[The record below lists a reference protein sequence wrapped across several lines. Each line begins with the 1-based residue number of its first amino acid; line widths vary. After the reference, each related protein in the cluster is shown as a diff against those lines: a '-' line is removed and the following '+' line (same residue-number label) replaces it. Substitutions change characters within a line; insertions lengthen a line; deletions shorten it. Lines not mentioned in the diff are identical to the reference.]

1 MSTSEDQTG
10 APPIAP
16 ETGRRRTIWPN
27 LVWGIPLAALVV
39 VGYLGVR
46 ALLNRGEVVT
56 VTFTRAAGAKPG
68 GTKVLYQG
76 VEAGQLTKIEPN
88 ADGRRLDF
96 HLRLVPAARSGL
108 NSNARFWLIGAN
120 PNFSDL
126 SSLKA
131 VVSGVAIGY
140 APGEGGEPA
149 DRFEGLDQAPLILP
163 GDKGTRYSLR
173 AHSLNSIHEGS
184 IVLFHGQAIGK
195 VIEIHFNG
203 DKGFRLQAFINQP
216 YDSLIRRG
224 ARFWKIAP
232 LRLSFAGGGITA
244 NLAPVSTILAGGI
257 DLEVDTTNADDPQS
271 PAGTEFSLY
280 ASHSA
285 ARQGLSGPTVRYE
298 FAFDGDA
305 GVLDE
310 TSAVTLLGYQIGEV
324 ESTRLA
330 YDERTGAPYGI
341 ATALLYPQQMHVNPV
356 TAVQSTAAQ
365 STAAQSTPN
374 WRVATD
380 AALTRLIHLGYRAR
394 LQQSPPVLGDQSIAL
409 MRTAGA
415 SPAQLLTEGD
425 IPRFPSAPGS
435 SNLDDIAAKA
445 DAFLNKL
452 DAVPLDSIGANLER
466 ITGNLDRLMSSP
478 ELKDSLTHLHSTLTS
493 IDKLLHDVQ
502 PQIGPLIGKLNDAAA
517 ELSGTA
523 TALHQIAESG
533 GPNED
538 ASLPEAIRQI
548 TEAAR
553 SIKTLTD
560 YLDRH
565 PEALIRGKRPEK

>member
-1 MSTSEDQTG
+1 VGRGGKKAMSSSEDQNNIPDDIPQT
-10 APPIAP
+10 
-16 ETGRRRTIWPN
+16 RSRRTIWPN
-27 LVWGIPLAALVV
+27 VIWGIPLIAVLI
-39 VGYLGVR
+39 VGFLGVR
-46 ALLNRGEVVT
+46 ALFNRGEVVT
-56 VTFTRAAGAKPG
+56 VTFSRAAGAKAG
-68 GTKVLYQG
+68 MTKVLYQG
-76 VEAGQLTKIEPN
+76 IEAGQLVKIEPN

-96 HLRLVPAARSGL
+96 VLRLVPAAKAGL
-108 NSNARFWLIGAN
+108 NTNARFWLIGAN
-120 PNFSDL
+120 PNLSDL

-131 VVSGVAIGY
+131 VVSGIAIGY
-140 APGEGGEPA
+140 APGEGGEPE

-163 GDKGTRYSLR
+163 GDKGTRYALR

-195 VIEIHFNG
+195 IVEIKFDGNHE
-203 DKGFRLQAFINQP
+203 FRLQAFINQP
-216 YDSLIRRG
+216 YDSLIRPG
-224 ARFWKIAP
+224 ARFWKVSP

-244 NLAPVSTILAGGI
+244 NLAPLSTLLAGGI
-257 DLEVDTTNADDPQS
+257 DLEVDTTNSNEPQS
-271 PAGTEFSLY
+271 PADTEFTLY
-280 ASHSA
+280 SSHNA
-285 ARQGLSGPTVRYE
+285 ARQGLAGPTVRYE

-310 TSAVTLLGYQIGEV
+310 TSAVTLQGFQIGEV
-324 ESTRLA
+324 ESTELT
-330 YDERTGAPYGI
+330 YNERTGAPYAI
-341 ATALLYPQQMHVNPV
+341 ATAVLYPQQMHLKID
-356 TAVQSTAAQ
+356 SSAQ
-365 STAAQSTPN
+365 GKSED
-374 WRVATD
+374 WRATTD

-394 LQQSPPVLGDQSIAL
+394 LQQSPPVLGDQSIQL
-409 MRTAGA
+409 VRTTGG
-415 SPAQLLTEGD
+415 PVAQLVAGRGN
-425 IPRFPSAPGS
+425 PRFPSAPGS
-435 SNLDDIAAKA
+435 SSLDDIAAKA
-445 DAFLNKL
+445 DVFLNKL
-452 DAVPLDSIGANLER
+452 DAVPLEDIGVNLR
-466 ITGNLDRLMSSP
+466 KITGNLDNLLSSP

-493 IDKLLHDVQ
+493 IDKLLSDVQ

-523 TALHQIAESG
+523 TALRGVVESG

>member
-1 MSTSEDQTG
+1 LNTPENQSNPPGDTPRTG
-10 APPIAP
+10 
-16 ETGRRRTIWPN
+16 TRRTIWPN
-27 LVWGIPLAALVV
+27 LVWGIPLVALLI

-46 ALLNRGEVVT
+46 ALFNRGETVT
-56 VTFTRAAGAKPG
+56 VTFSKAAGAKAG
-68 GTKVLYQG
+68 MTKVLYQG
-76 VEAGQLTKIEPN
+76 IEAGQLMKIEPN

-96 HLRLVPAARSGL
+96 LLRLVPAAKSGL
-108 NSNARFWLIGAN
+108 NTNARFWLIGAN

-131 VVSGVAIGY
+131 VVSGIAIGY

-149 DRFEGLDQAPLILP
+149 DRFAGLDEAPLILP
-163 GDKGTRYSLR
+163 GDKGTRYALR

-195 VIEIHFNG
+195 VIEIQFDG
-203 DKGFRLQAFINQP
+203 DHGFRLQAFINQP
-216 YDSLIRRG
+216 YDSLIRPG
-224 ARFWKIAP
+224 ARFWKISP

-244 NLAPVSTILAGGI
+244 NLAPLSTLLAGGI
-257 DLEVDTTNADDPQS
+257 DIEVDTTNHNDKQS
-271 PAGTEFSLY
+271 PAQTEFTLY
-280 ASHSA
+280 SSHNA
-285 ARQGLSGPTVRYE
+285 ARQGLSGPTVSYE
-298 FAFDGDA
+298 FAFDGDG

-310 TSAVTLLGYQIGEV
+310 TSAVTLLGFQIGEV

-330 YDERTGAPYGI
+330 YSERTGAPYSI
-341 ATALLYPQQMHVNPV
+341 ATAVIYPEQMHLATDANAQR
-356 TAVQSTAAQ
+356 TADD
-365 STAAQSTPN
+365 
-374 WRVATD
+374 WRAVTD

-394 LQQSPPVLGDQSIAL
+394 LQQSPPVLGDQSIQL
-409 MRTAGA
+409 VRTAGA
-415 SPAQLLTEGD
+415 PAAQLASDGGV
-425 IPRFPSAPGS
+425 PRFPSAPGS

-445 DAFLNKL
+445 DVFLNKL
-452 DAVPLDSIGANLER
+452 DAIPLEEIGANLR
-466 ITGNLDRLMSSP
+466 KITGNLDQLMSSP
-478 ELKDSLTHLHSTLTS
+478 ELKDSLTHLHSTLSS
-493 IDKLLHDVQ
+493 IDKLLGDVQ

-523 TALHQIAESG
+523 TALRQVIESG

-548 TEAAR
+548 TDAAR

>member
-1 MSTSEDQTG
+1 MSTPEDKTS
-10 APPIAP
+10 APGNTL

-27 LVWGIPLAALVV
+27 LVWGIPLAALAI

-46 ALLNRGEVVT
+46 ALFNRGEVVT

-68 GTKVLYQG
+68 VTKVLYQG

-96 HLRLVPAARSGL
+96 HLRLVPAAKSGL
-108 NSNARFWLIGAN
+108 NANARFWLIGAN

-140 APGEGGEPA
+140 APGEGGEPE
-149 DRFEGLDQAPLILP
+149 DRFEGLDQVPLILP
-163 GDKGTRYSLR
+163 GDKGTRYLLG
-173 AHSLNSIHEGS
+173 AHALNSIHEGS

-195 VIEIHFNG
+195 VIAIQFND

-224 ARFWKIAP
+224 ARFWKISP
-232 LRLSFAGGGITA
+232 LRLTFAGGGITA
-244 NLAPVSTILAGGI
+244 NLAPLSTLLAGGI
-257 DLEVDTTNADDPQS
+257 DLEVDTTNANDRQS
-271 PAGTEFSLY
+271 PADTEFPLY
-280 ASHSA
+280 SSHNA

-324 ESTRLA
+324 ESTRLV
-330 YDERTGAPYGI
+330 YNERTGAPYGI
-341 ATALLYPQQMHVNPV
+341 ATAVLYPQQMHVNPG
-356 TAVQSTAAQ
+356 AGAP
-365 STAAQSTPN
+365 STPDN
-374 WRVATD
+374 WRASTD
-380 AALTRLIHLGYRAR
+380 AALTRLIHLGFRAR

-409 MRTAGA
+409 VHTAGA
-415 SPAQLLTEGD
+415 SPAQLLTDGG

-435 SNLDDIAAKA
+435 SNLDDITAKA
-445 DAFLNKL
+445 DIFLNKL
-452 DAVPLDSIGANLER
+452 DAVPLEDIGANLRR

-493 IDKLLHDVQ
+493 IDRLLHDVQ

-523 TALHQIAESG
+523 TALRQIAESG
-533 GPNED
+533 GPSED

-553 SIKTLTD
+553 SIKALTD

>member
-1 MSTSEDQTG
+1 MSTPEDQTS
-10 APPIAP
+10 AP

-27 LVWGIPLAALVV
+27 LVWGIPLAALVI

-56 VTFTRAAGAKPG
+56 VTFTRAAGAKAG
-68 GTKVLYQG
+68 VTKVLYQG

-96 HLRLVPAARSGL
+96 HLRLVPAAKSGL
-108 NSNARFWLIGAN
+108 NTNARFWLIGAN

-126 SSLKA
+126 SSLEA
-131 VVSGVAIGY
+131 VVSGIAIGY
-140 APGEGGEPA
+140 APGEGGEPE
-149 DRFEGLDQAPLILP
+149 DQFEGLDQAPLILP
-163 GDKGTRYSLR
+163 GDKGTRYLLG
-173 AHSLNSIHEGS
+173 AHALNSIHEGS
-184 IVLFHGQAIGK
+184 ILLFHGQAIGK
-195 VIEIHFNG
+195 VVAIRFNP

-224 ARFWKIAP
+224 ARFWKISP

-244 NLAPVSTILAGGI
+244 NLAPLSTLLAGGI
-257 DLEVDTTNADDPQS
+257 DLEVDTTKANDPRS
-271 PAGTEFSLY
+271 PADTEFPLY
-280 ASHSA
+280 SSHNA

-324 ESTRLA
+324 ESTLLA
-330 YDERTGAPYGI
+330 YNERTGAPYGI
-341 ATALLYPQQMHVNPV
+341 ATAVLYPQQMHVNPG
-356 TAVQSTAAQ
+356 AG
-365 STAAQSTPN
+365 AQSTPDD
-374 WRVATD
+374 WRAPTD

-394 LQQSPPVLGDQSIAL
+394 LQRSPPVLGDQSIAL
-409 MRTAGA
+409 VRTAGA
-415 SPAQLLTEGD
+415 SPAQLLTDGD

-435 SNLDDIAAKA
+435 SNLDDITAKA
-445 DAFLNKL
+445 AVFLNKL
-452 DAVPLDSIGANLER
+452 DAVPLEDIGANLNR
-466 ITGNLDRLMSSP
+466 IIGNLDRLTSSS

-493 IDKLLHDVQ
+493 IDKLLQDVQ
-502 PQIGPLIGKLNDAAA
+502 PQIGPLIGKLNDAVA

-523 TALHQIAESG
+523 TALRQIAESG

>member
-1 MSTSEDQTG
+1 MSTPAGGTEASG
-10 APPIAP
+10 NVP

-27 LVWGIPLAALVV
+27 LVWGILLVALII

-56 VTFTRAAGAKPG
+56 VTFTRAAGAKAG
-68 GTKVLYQG
+68 VTKVLYQG

-96 HLRLVPAARSGL
+96 HLRLVPAAKSGL
-108 NSNARFWLIGAN
+108 NTNARFWLIGAN
-120 PNFSDL
+120 PNFTDL

-140 APGEGGEPA
+140 APGDGGEPA

-163 GDKGTRYSLR
+163 GDKGTRYELR
-173 AHSLNSIHEGS
+173 AHALNSIHEGS

-195 VIEIHFNG
+195 VIAIHFNG

-224 ARFWKIAP
+224 ARFWKISP
-232 LRLSFAGGGITA
+232 LRLSFAGDGITA
-244 NLAPVSTILAGGI
+244 NLAPISALLAGGI
-257 DLEVDTTNADDPQS
+257 DLEVDATNDNDPQS
-271 PAGTEFSLY
+271 PTDTEFLLY
-280 ASHSA
+280 SSHNA

-298 FAFDGDA
+298 FVFDGDA

-330 YDERTGAPYGI
+330 YNERTGAPYGI
-341 ATALLYPQQMHVNPV
+341 ATAVLYPQQMHVNPG
-356 TAVQSTAAQ
+356 TGARSA
-365 STAAQSTPN
+365 PDD
-374 WRVATD
+374 WRAATD

-394 LQQSPPVLGDQSIAL
+394 LQQTPPILGDQSIAL
-409 MRTAGA
+409 TRTAGA
-415 SPAQLLTEGD
+415 ASAQLLSDGD
-425 IPRFPSAPGS
+425 IARFPSAPGS
-435 SNLDDIAAKA
+435 GDLGDVAAKA
-445 DAFLNKL
+445 DVFLTKL
-452 DAVPLDSIGANLER
+452 NAIPLEDIGANLKR
-466 ITGNLDRLMSSP
+466 ITDNLDRVISSP

-502 PQIGPLIGKLNDAAA
+502 PQIGPLIGKLNDAVA

-523 TALHQIAESG
+523 AALRRIAESG

-565 PEALIRGKRPEK
+565 HEALIRGKRPEK

>member
-1 MSTSEDQTG
+1 MSTPEDQTS
-10 APPIAP
+10 AP

-27 LVWGIPLAALVV
+27 LVWGIPLAALVI

-56 VTFTRAAGAKPG
+56 VTFTRAAGAKAG
-68 GTKVLYQG
+68 VTKVLYQG

-96 HLRLVPAARSGL
+96 HLRLVPAAKSGL
-108 NSNARFWLIGAN
+108 NTNARFWLIGAN

-126 SSLKA
+126 SSLEA
-131 VVSGVAIGY
+131 VVSGIAIGY
-140 APGEGGEPA
+140 APGEGGEPE
-149 DRFEGLDQAPLILP
+149 DQFEGLDQAPLILP
-163 GDKGTRYSLR
+163 GDKGTRYLLG
-173 AHSLNSIHEGS
+173 AHALNSIHEGS
-184 IVLFHGQAIGK
+184 ILLFHGQAIGK
-195 VIEIHFNG
+195 VVAIRFNP

-224 ARFWKIAP
+224 ARFWKISP

-244 NLAPVSTILAGGI
+244 NLAPLSTLLAGGI
-257 DLEVDTTNADDPQS
+257 DLEVDTTKANDPRS
-271 PAGTEFSLY
+271 PADTEFPLY
-280 ASHSA
+280 SSHNA

-298 FAFDGDA
+298 FAFDGAA

-330 YDERTGAPYGI
+330 YNERTGAPYGI
-341 ATALLYPQQMHVNPV
+341 ATAVLYPQQMHVNPG
-356 TAVQSTAAQ
+356 AGAR
-365 STAAQSTPN
+365 STPDD
-374 WRVATD
+374 WRAPTD

-409 MRTAGA
+409 VRTAGA
-415 SPAQLLTEGD
+415 SPAQLLTDGD

-435 SNLDDIAAKA
+435 SNLDDITAKA
-445 DAFLNKL
+445 AVFLNKL
-452 DAVPLDSIGANLER
+452 DAVPLEDIGANLNR
-466 ITGNLDRLMSSP
+466 IIGNLDRLTSSS

-493 IDKLLHDVQ
+493 IDKLLQDVQ
-502 PQIGPLIGKLNDAAA
+502 PQIGPLIGKLNDAVA

-523 TALHQIAESG
+523 SALRQIAESG

-538 ASLPEAIRQI
+538 ASLPEAIRQF

>member
-1 MSTSEDQTG
+1 MSTPEDQTN
-10 APPIAP
+10 APGNAP

-68 GTKVLYQG
+68 VTKVLYQG

-96 HLRLVPAARSGL
+96 HLRLVPAAKSGL
-108 NSNARFWLIGAN
+108 NTNARFWLIGAN
-120 PNFSDL
+120 PNFTDL

-173 AHSLNSIHEGS
+173 AHALNSIHEGS

-195 VIEIHFNG
+195 VIAIHFNA

-224 ARFWKIAP
+224 ARFWKISP
-232 LRLSFAGGGITA
+232 LRLSFAGDGITA
-244 NLAPVSTILAGGI
+244 NLAPISALLAGGI
-257 DLEVDTTNADDPQS
+257 DLEVDATNDKDPQS
-271 PAGTEFSLY
+271 PMDTEFPLY
-280 ASHSA
+280 SSHSA
-285 ARQGLSGPTVRYE
+285 ARQGLSGPTVRCE
-298 FAFDGDA
+298 FVFDGDA

-330 YDERTGAPYGI
+330 YNERTGAPYGI
-341 ATALLYPQQMHVNPV
+341 ATAVLYPQQMQVNPG
-356 TAVQSTAAQ
+356 TG
-365 STAAQSTPN
+365 AQSTPDD
-374 WRVATD
+374 WRAATD
-380 AALTRLIHLGYRAR
+380 AALRRLIRLGYRAR

-409 MRTAGA
+409 MRTAGT
-415 SPAQLLTEGD
+415 SSAQLLTDGD
-425 IPRFPSAPGS
+425 IPRFPSAAGS
-435 SNLDDIAAKA
+435 SSLGDVAAKA
-445 DAFLNKL
+445 DVLLTKL
-452 DAVPLDSIGANLER
+452 DAIPLEDIGANLKR
-466 ITGNLDRLMSSP
+466 ITGNLDRLTSSP
-478 ELKDSLTHLHSTLTS
+478 ELKDSLTHLHSTLAS
-493 IDKLLHDVQ
+493 IDKLLQDVQ
-502 PQIGPLIGKLNDAAA
+502 PQIGPLIGKLNDAVA

-523 TALHQIAESG
+523 TALRQIAERG

-565 PEALIRGKRPEK
+565 PEALIRGKRPE

>member
-1 MSTSEDQTG
+1 MSTPEDQTN
-10 APPIAP
+10 AP

-27 LVWGIPLAALVV
+27 LVWGIPLAALVI

-56 VTFTRAAGAKPG
+56 VTFTRAAGAKAG
-68 GTKVLYQG
+68 VTKVLYQG

-96 HLRLVPAARSGL
+96 HLRLVPAAKSGL
-108 NSNARFWLIGAN
+108 NTNARFWLIGAN

-126 SSLKA
+126 SSLEA
-131 VVSGVAIGY
+131 VVSGIAIGY
-140 APGEGGEPA
+140 APGEGGEPE
-149 DRFEGLDQAPLILP
+149 DQFEGLDQAPLILP
-163 GDKGTRYSLR
+163 GDKGTRYLLG
-173 AHSLNSIHEGS
+173 AHALNSIHEGS
-184 IVLFHGQAIGK
+184 ILLFHGQAIGK
-195 VIEIHFNG
+195 VVAIRFNP

-224 ARFWKIAP
+224 ARFWKISP

-244 NLAPVSTILAGGI
+244 NLAPLSTLLAGGI
-257 DLEVDTTNADDPQS
+257 DLEVDTTKANDPRS
-271 PAGTEFSLY
+271 PADTEFPLY
-280 ASHSA
+280 SSHNA

-330 YDERTGAPYGI
+330 YNERTGAPYGI
-341 ATALLYPQQMHVNPV
+341 ATAVLYPQQMHINPG
-356 TAVQSTAAQ
+356 AG
-365 STAAQSTPN
+365 AQSTPDD
-374 WRVATD
+374 WRAPTD

-409 MRTAGA
+409 VRTAGA
-415 SPAQLLTEGD
+415 SPAQLLTDGD

-435 SNLDDIAAKA
+435 SNLGDITAKA
-445 DAFLNKL
+445 AVFLNKL
-452 DAVPLDSIGANLER
+452 DAVPLEDIGANLNR
-466 ITGNLDRLMSSP
+466 IIGNLDRLTSSP

-493 IDKLLHDVQ
+493 IDKLLQDVQ
-502 PQIGPLIGKLNDAAA
+502 PQIGPLIGKLNDAVA

-523 TALHQIAESG
+523 SALRQIAESG

-548 TEAAR
+548 SEAAR

>member
-1 MSTSEDQTG
+1 MSTPEDQTS
-10 APPIAP
+10 AP

-27 LVWGIPLAALVV
+27 LVWGIPLAALVI

-56 VTFTRAAGAKPG
+56 VTFTRAAGAKAG
-68 GTKVLYQG
+68 VTKVLYQG

-96 HLRLVPAARSGL
+96 HLRLVPAAKSGL
-108 NSNARFWLIGAN
+108 NTNARFWLIGAN

-126 SSLKA
+126 SSLEA
-131 VVSGVAIGY
+131 VVSGIAIGY
-140 APGEGGEPA
+140 APGEGGEPE
-149 DRFEGLDQAPLILP
+149 DQFEGLDQAPLILP
-163 GDKGTRYSLR
+163 GDKGTRYLLG
-173 AHSLNSIHEGS
+173 AHALNSIHEGS
-184 IVLFHGQAIGK
+184 ILLFHGQAIGK
-195 VIEIHFNG
+195 VVAIRFNP

-224 ARFWKIAP
+224 ARFWKISP

-244 NLAPVSTILAGGI
+244 NLAPLSTLLAGGI
-257 DLEVDTTNADDPQS
+257 DLEVDTTKANDPRS
-271 PAGTEFSLY
+271 PADTEFPLY
-280 ASHSA
+280 SSHNA

-330 YDERTGAPYGI
+330 YNERTGAPYGI
-341 ATALLYPQQMHVNPV
+341 ATAVLYPQQMHVNPG
-356 TAVQSTAAQ
+356 AG
-365 STAAQSTPN
+365 AQSTPDD
-374 WRVATD
+374 WRAPTD

-409 MRTAGA
+409 VRTAGA
-415 SPAQLLTEGD
+415 SPAQLLTDGD

-435 SNLDDIAAKA
+435 SNLGDITAKA
-445 DAFLNKL
+445 AVFLNKL
-452 DAVPLDSIGANLER
+452 DAVPLEDIGANLNR
-466 ITGNLDRLMSSP
+466 IIGNLDRLTSSP

-493 IDKLLHDVQ
+493 IDKLLQDVQ
-502 PQIGPLIGKLNDAAA
+502 PQIGPLIGKLNDAVA

-523 TALHQIAESG
+523 SALRQITESG

-538 ASLPEAIRQI
+538 ASLPEAIRQF

-553 SIKTLTD
+553 SIKTLTE

-565 PEALIRGKRPEK
+565 PEALIRGKGPEK

>member
-1 MSTSEDQTG
+1 MSAPENQTVV
-10 APPIAP
+10 PESLP

-27 LVWGIPLAALVV
+27 LVWVIPLAALII

-46 ALLNRGEVVT
+46 ALINRGEIVT
-56 VTFTRAAGAKPG
+56 VTFLRAAGAKPG
-68 GTKVLYQG
+68 VTKVLYQG
-76 VEAGQLTKIEPN
+76 IEAGQLTKIEPN

-96 HLRLVPAARSGL
+96 HLRLVPAAKSGL
-108 NSNARFWLIGAN
+108 NTNARFWLIGAN
-120 PNFSDL
+120 PNLTDL

-149 DRFEGLDQAPLILP
+149 DQFEGLDQAPLILP
-163 GDKGTRYSLR
+163 GDKGTRYSLG

-195 VIEIHFNG
+195 IVEVQFNG
-203 DKGFRLQAFINQP
+203 GKGFRLKAFINQP
-216 YDSLIRRG
+216 YDSLIRPG
-224 ARFWKIAP
+224 ARFWKISP

-244 NLAPVSTILAGGI
+244 NLAPLSTLLAGGI
-257 DLEVDTTNADDPQS
+257 DLEVDATKVDDPPS
-271 PAGTEFSLY
+271 PPDAEFQLY
-280 ASHSA
+280 SSHNA

-298 FAFDGDA
+298 FEFDGDA

-330 YDERTGAPYGI
+330 YNERTGAPYGI
-341 ATALLYPQQMHVNPV
+341 ATAVLYPQQMHVNPGRGASGG
-356 TAVQSTAAQ
+356 TED
-365 STAAQSTPN
+365 
-374 WRVATD
+374 WRASTD
-380 AALTRLIHLGYRAR
+380 ASLTRLIHLGYRAR

-409 MRTAGA
+409 VRTGGTSRAG
-415 SPAQLLTEGD
+415 LLTDGD
-425 IPRFPSAPGS
+425 IPRFPSESGS
-435 SNLDDIAAKA
+435 SNLEDIAVKA

-452 DAVPLDSIGANLER
+452 DAIPLDDIGANLKR
-466 ITGNLDRLMSSP
+466 ITANIDNLLSSP
-478 ELKDSLTHLHSTLTS
+478 DLKDSLVHLHSTLTS
-493 IDKLLHDVQ
+493 IDTLLHDVQ

-523 TALHQIAESG
+523 TALRQVAESG

-553 SIKTLTD
+553 SIKALTD

-565 PEALIRGKRPEK
+565 PEALIRGKRSEK

>member
-1 MSTSEDQTG
+1 MSTPEDQTS
-10 APPIAP
+10 AP

-27 LVWGIPLAALVV
+27 LVWGIPLAALVI

-56 VTFTRAAGAKPG
+56 VTFTRAAGAKAG
-68 GTKVLYQG
+68 VTKVLYQG

-96 HLRLVPAARSGL
+96 HLRLVPAAKSGL
-108 NSNARFWLIGAN
+108 NTNARFWLIGAN

-126 SSLKA
+126 SSLEA
-131 VVSGVAIGY
+131 VVSGIAIGY
-140 APGEGGEPA
+140 APGEGGEPE
-149 DRFEGLDQAPLILP
+149 DQFEGLDQAPLILP
-163 GDKGTRYSLR
+163 GDKGTRYLLG
-173 AHSLNSIHEGS
+173 AHALNSIHEGS
-184 IVLFHGQAIGK
+184 ILLFHGQAIGK
-195 VIEIHFNG
+195 VVAIRFNP

-224 ARFWKIAP
+224 ARFWKISP

-244 NLAPVSTILAGGI
+244 NLAPLSTLLAGGI
-257 DLEVDTTNADDPQS
+257 DLEVDTTKANDPRS
-271 PAGTEFSLY
+271 PADTEFPLY
-280 ASHSA
+280 SSHNA

-330 YDERTGAPYGI
+330 YNERTGAPYGI
-341 ATALLYPQQMHVNPV
+341 ATAVLYPQQMHVNPG
-356 TAVQSTAAQ
+356 AG
-365 STAAQSTPN
+365 AQSTPDD
-374 WRVATD
+374 WRAPTD

-409 MRTAGA
+409 VRTAGA
-415 SPAQLLTEGD
+415 SPAQLLTDGD

-435 SNLDDIAAKA
+435 SNLDDITAKA
-445 DAFLNKL
+445 AVFLNKL
-452 DAVPLDSIGANLER
+452 DAVPLEDIGANLNR
-466 ITGNLDRLMSSP
+466 IIGNLDRLTSSP

-493 IDKLLHDVQ
+493 IDKLLQDVQ
-502 PQIGPLIGKLNDAAA
+502 PQIGPLIGKLNDAVA

-523 TALHQIAESG
+523 TALRQIAESG

-538 ASLPEAIRQI
+538 ASLPEAIRQF

>member
-1 MSTSEDQTG
+1 MSTPAGGTD
-10 APPIAP
+10 APGNVP

-27 LVWGIPLAALVV
+27 LVWGVPLIALLI

-56 VTFTRAAGAKPG
+56 VTFTRAAGAKAG
-68 GTKVLYQG
+68 VTKVLYQG

-96 HLRLVPAARSGL
+96 HLRLVPAAKSGL
-108 NSNARFWLIGAN
+108 NTNARFWLIGAN
-120 PNFSDL
+120 PNFTDL

-140 APGEGGEPA
+140 APGEGGEPE

-173 AHSLNSIHEGS
+173 AHTLNSIHEGS

-195 VIEIHFNG
+195 VIAIHFNG

-224 ARFWKIAP
+224 ARFWKISP
-232 LRLSFAGGGITA
+232 LRLSFAGDGITA
-244 NLAPVSTILAGGI
+244 NLAPISTLLAGGI
-257 DLEVDTTNADDPQS
+257 DLEVDTTNDSDLQS
-271 PAGTEFSLY
+271 PTDTEFPLY
-280 ASHSA
+280 SSHNA
-285 ARQGLSGPTVRYE
+285 ARQGLSGPTVRYQ
-298 FAFDGDA
+298 FVFDGDA

-330 YDERTGAPYGI
+330 YNERTGAPYGI
-341 ATALLYPQQMHVNPV
+341 ATAVLYPQQMHVNPG
-356 TAVQSTAAQ
+356 TG
-365 STAAQSTPN
+365 AQSTPDD
-374 WRVATD
+374 WRAATD

-394 LQQSPPVLGDQSIAL
+394 LQQIPPVLGDQSIAL
-409 MRTAGA
+409 TRTAGA
-415 SPAQLLTEGD
+415 SSAQLLTDGD

-435 SNLDDIAAKA
+435 SSLGDVAAKA
-445 DAFLNKL
+445 DIFLNKL
-452 DAVPLDSIGANLER
+452 DAIPLEDIGANLKR
-466 ITGNLDRLMSSP
+466 ITGNLDRLMSSQ
-478 ELKDSLTHLHSTLTS
+478 ELKDSLTHLHSTLIS

-502 PQIGPLIGKLNDAAA
+502 PQIGPLIGRLNDAAA

-523 TALHQIAESG
+523 SALRNVAESG

-565 PEALIRGKRPEK
+565 PEALIRGKRP

>member
-1 MSTSEDQTG
+1 MSTPEDQTS
-10 APPIAP
+10 AP

-27 LVWGIPLAALVV
+27 LVWGIPLAALVI

-56 VTFTRAAGAKPG
+56 VTFTRAAGAKAG
-68 GTKVLYQG
+68 VTKVLYQG

-96 HLRLVPAARSGL
+96 HLRLVPAAKSGL
-108 NSNARFWLIGAN
+108 NTNARFWLIGAN

-126 SSLKA
+126 SSLEA
-131 VVSGVAIGY
+131 VVSGIAIGY
-140 APGEGGEPA
+140 APGEGGEPE
-149 DRFEGLDQAPLILP
+149 DQFEGLDQAPLILP
-163 GDKGTRYSLR
+163 GDKGTRYLLG
-173 AHSLNSIHEGS
+173 AHALNSIHEGS
-184 IVLFHGQAIGK
+184 ILLFHGQAIGK
-195 VIEIHFNG
+195 VVAIRFNP

-224 ARFWKIAP
+224 ARFWKISP

-244 NLAPVSTILAGGI
+244 NLAPLSTLLAGGI
-257 DLEVDTTNADDPQS
+257 DLEVDTTKANDPRS
-271 PAGTEFSLY
+271 PADTEFPLY
-280 ASHSA
+280 SSHNA

-330 YDERTGAPYGI
+330 YNERTGAPYGI
-341 ATALLYPQQMHVNPV
+341 ATAVLYPQQMHVNPG
-356 TAVQSTAAQ
+356 AG
-365 STAAQSTPN
+365 AQSTPDD
-374 WRVATD
+374 WRAPTD

-409 MRTAGA
+409 VRTAGA
-415 SPAQLLTEGD
+415 SPAQLLTDGD

-435 SNLDDIAAKA
+435 SNLADITAKA
-445 DAFLNKL
+445 AVFLNKL
-452 DAVPLDSIGANLER
+452 DAVPLEDIGANLNR
-466 ITGNLDRLMSSP
+466 IIGNLDRLTSSP

-493 IDKLLHDVQ
+493 IDKLLQDVQ
-502 PQIGPLIGKLNDAAA
+502 PQIGPLIGKLNDAVA
-517 ELSGTA
+517 ELSDTA
-523 TALHQIAESG
+523 TALRQIAESG

>member
-1 MSTSEDQTG
+1 MSTPEGGTE
-10 APPIAP
+10 APADIP

-27 LVWGIPLAALVV
+27 LVWGIPLAAMVI

-56 VTFTRAAGAKPG
+56 VTFTRAAGARAG
-68 GTKVLYQG
+68 VTKVLYQG

-96 HLRLVPAARSGL
+96 HLRLVPAAKSGL

-120 PNFSDL
+120 PNFTDL

-140 APGEGGEPA
+140 APGDGGEPA

-195 VIEIHFNG
+195 VIAIRFNG

-224 ARFWKIAP
+224 ASFWKISP

-244 NLAPVSTILAGGI
+244 NLAPISTLLAGGI
-257 DLEVDTTNADDPQS
+257 ELEVDTTHANDPQS
-271 PAGTEFSLY
+271 PTDTEFALY
-280 ASHSA
+280 SSHNA

-298 FAFDGDA
+298 FIFDGNA

-310 TSAVTLLGYQIGEV
+310 TSAVMLLGYQIGEV

-330 YDERTGAPYGI
+330 YNERTGAPYGI
-341 ATALLYPQQMHVNPV
+341 ATAVLYPQQMHVNPG
-356 TAVQSTAAQ
+356 TG
-365 STAAQSTPN
+365 AQSTPDD
-374 WRVATD
+374 WRDATN
-380 AALTRLIHLGYRAR
+380 AALRRLIHLGYRAR

-409 MRTAGA
+409 VRSSGA
-415 SPAQLLTEGD
+415 SSAQLLTDGD

-435 SNLDDIAAKA
+435 SNLDDITAKA
-445 DAFLNKL
+445 DAFLGKL
-452 DAVPLDSIGANLER
+452 DALPLEDIGANLKR

-493 IDKLLHDVQ
+493 IDTLLQNVQ
-502 PQIGPLIGKLNDAAA
+502 PQIGPLIGHLNDAAA
-517 ELSGTA
+517 ELAGTA
-523 TALHQIAESG
+523 TALRQVAEGG

-553 SIKTLTD
+553 SIRTLTD

>member
-1 MSTSEDQTG
+1 MSTPAGGSDASEDV
-10 APPIAP
+10 P

-27 LVWGIPLAALVV
+27 LVWGIPLIALVI

-46 ALLNRGEVVT
+46 AVLNRGEVVT
-56 VTFTRAAGAKPG
+56 VTFTRAAGAKAG
-68 GTKVLYQG
+68 VTKVLYQG

-96 HLRLVPAARSGL
+96 HLRLVPAAKSGL
-108 NSNARFWLIGAN
+108 NTNARFWLIGAN
-120 PNFSDL
+120 PNFTDL

-163 GDKGTRYSLR
+163 GDKGTRYLLR

-184 IVLFHGQAIGK
+184 IVLYHGQAIGK
-195 VIEIHFNG
+195 VIAIHFNG

-224 ARFWKIAP
+224 ARFWKISP

-244 NLAPVSTILAGGI
+244 NLAPISTLLAGGI
-257 DLEVDTTNADDPQS
+257 DLEVDTTNDNDPQS
-271 PAGTEFSLY
+271 PIDTEFPLY
-280 ASHSA
+280 SSHNA
-285 ARQGLSGPTVRYE
+285 ARQGLSGPTVPYE
-298 FAFDGDA
+298 FVFDGDA

-330 YDERTGAPYGI
+330 YNERTGAPYGI
-341 ATALLYPQQMHVNPV
+341 ATALLYPQQMHVDLG
-356 TAVQSTAAQ
+356 TG
-365 STAAQSTPN
+365 AQSTPVD
-374 WRVATD
+374 WRAATD
-380 AALTRLIHLGYRAR
+380 AALTRLIRLGYRAR

-409 MRTAGA
+409 IRTAGA
-415 SPAQLLTEGD
+415 SSAQLLTDGD
-425 IPRFPSAPGS
+425 IPRFPSAAGS
-435 SNLDDIAAKA
+435 SSLGDVAAKA
-445 DAFLNKL
+445 DAFLTKL
-452 DAVPLDSIGANLER
+452 DAVPLEDIGANLKR
-466 ITGNLDRLMSSP
+466 ITGNLDRLLSSP
-478 ELKDSLTHLHSTLTS
+478 ELKDSVTHLHSTLTS
-493 IDKLLHDVQ
+493 IDKLLQDVQ
-502 PQIGPLIGKLNDAAA
+502 PQIGPLIGKLNDAVA

-523 TALHQIAESG
+523 TALRQIAERG

-565 PEALIRGKRPEK
+565 PEALIRGKRAEK

>member
-1 MSTSEDQTG
+1 MSAPEDQTNASG
-10 APPIAP
+10 NAP

-27 LVWGIPLAALVV
+27 LVWGIPLAALVI

-56 VTFTRAAGAKPG
+56 VTFTRAAGAKAG
-68 GTKVLYQG
+68 ETKVLYQG

-96 HLRLVPAARSGL
+96 HLRLVPAAKSGL

-131 VVSGVAIGY
+131 VFSGVAIGY

-163 GDKGTRYSLR
+163 GDKGTRYSLG

-195 VIEIHFNG
+195 VIAIQFNG

-224 ARFWKIAP
+224 ARFWKISP

-244 NLAPVSTILAGGI
+244 NTAPLSTLLAGGI
-257 DLEVDTTNADDPQS
+257 DLEVDATNANDPQS
-271 PAGTEFSLY
+271 PADTEFLLY
-280 ASHSA
+280 SSHNA
-285 ARQGLSGPTVRYE
+285 ARQGLSGPKVRYE
-298 FAFDGDA
+298 FVFDGDA

-330 YDERTGAPYGI
+330 YNERTGAPYGI
-341 ATALLYPQQMHVNPV
+341 ATAVLYPQQMHVNPG
-356 TAVQSTAAQ
+356 ASAQ
-365 STAAQSTPN
+365 STTDD
-374 WRVATD
+374 WRATTD

-394 LQQSPPVLGDQSIAL
+394 LEQSPPVLGDQSIAL

-415 SPAQLLTEGD
+415 SPAQLLTDGD
-425 IPRFPSAPGS
+425 IPRFPSAAGS
-435 SNLDDIAAKA
+435 SNLDDITAKA
-445 DAFLNKL
+445 DVFLNKL
-452 DAVPLDSIGANLER
+452 DAVPLETIGANLKR

-478 ELKDSLTHLHSTLTS
+478 ELKDSLMHLHSTLTS

-523 TALHQIAESG
+523 TALRQIAEGG

-565 PEALIRGKRPEK
+565 PEALILGKGPEK

>member
-1 MSTSEDQTG
+1 MSTPEDQTS
-10 APPIAP
+10 APGNAP

-27 LVWGIPLAALVV
+27 LVWGIPLAALGI

-56 VTFTRAAGAKPG
+56 VTFTRAAGAKAG
-68 GTKVLYQG
+68 MTKVLYEG

-96 HLRLVPAARSGL
+96 HLRLVPAAKSGL
-108 NSNARFWLIGAN
+108 NTNARFWLIGAN
-120 PNFSDL
+120 PNFTDL

-149 DRFEGLDQAPLILP
+149 DRFEGLNQAPLILP
-163 GDKGTRYSLR
+163 GDKGTRYLLG
-173 AHSLNSIHEGS
+173 AHALNSIHEGS
-184 IVLFHGQAIGK
+184 IVLFHGQAIGN
-195 VIEIHFNG
+195 VIAIQFNG

-224 ARFWKIAP
+224 ARFWKISP

-244 NLAPVSTILAGGI
+244 NLAPLSTLLAGGI
-257 DLEVDTTNADDPQS
+257 DLEVDTTNANDPPS
-271 PAGTEFSLY
+271 PADTEFPLY
-280 ASHSA
+280 SSHNA

-330 YDERTGAPYGI
+330 YNERTGAPYGI
-341 ATALLYPQQMHVNPV
+341 ATAVLYPQQMHVNPG
-356 TAVQSTAAQ
+356 AG
-365 STAAQSTPN
+365 AQSTPDN
-374 WRVATD
+374 WRAPTD
-380 AALTRLIHLGYRAR
+380 AALTRLIHLGFRAR

-409 MRTAGA
+409 VRTAGA
-415 SPAQLLTEGD
+415 SSAQLLADGD

-435 SNLDDIAAKA
+435 SNLDDITAKA
-445 DAFLNKL
+445 DVFLTKL
-452 DAVPLDSIGANLER
+452 DAVPLEDIGANLKS

-478 ELKDSLTHLHSTLTS
+478 ELKDSLAHLHSTLTS

-523 TALHQIAESG
+523 TALRQIAESG
-533 GPNED
+533 GPNEG

>member
-1 MSTSEDQTG
+1 MSTPEDQTN
-10 APPIAP
+10 AP

-27 LVWGIPLAALVV
+27 LVWGIPLAALVI

-56 VTFTRAAGAKPG
+56 VTFTRAAGAKAG
-68 GTKVLYQG
+68 VTKVLYQG

-96 HLRLVPAARSGL
+96 HLRLVPAAKSGL
-108 NSNARFWLIGAN
+108 NTNARFWLIGAN

-126 SSLKA
+126 SSLEA
-131 VVSGVAIGY
+131 VVSGIAIGY
-140 APGEGGEPA
+140 APGEGGEPE
-149 DRFEGLDQAPLILP
+149 DQFEGLDQAPLILP
-163 GDKGTRYSLR
+163 GDKGTRYLLG
-173 AHSLNSIHEGS
+173 AHALNSIHEGS
-184 IVLFHGQAIGK
+184 ILLFHGQAIGK
-195 VIEIHFNG
+195 VVAIRFNP

-224 ARFWKIAP
+224 ARFWKISP

-244 NLAPVSTILAGGI
+244 NLAPLSTLLAGGI
-257 DLEVDTTNADDPQS
+257 DLEVDTTKANDPRS
-271 PAGTEFSLY
+271 PADTEFPLY
-280 ASHSA
+280 SSHNA

-324 ESTRLA
+324 ESTLLA
-330 YDERTGAPYGI
+330 YNERTGAPYGI
-341 ATALLYPQQMHVNPV
+341 ATAVLYPQQMHVNPG
-356 TAVQSTAAQ
+356 AG
-365 STAAQSTPN
+365 AQSTPDD
-374 WRVATD
+374 WRAPTD

-409 MRTAGA
+409 VRTAGA
-415 SPAQLLTEGD
+415 SPAQLLTDGD

-435 SNLDDIAAKA
+435 SNLDDITAKA
-445 DAFLNKL
+445 AVFLNKL
-452 DAVPLDSIGANLER
+452 DAVPLEDIGANLNR
-466 ITGNLDRLMSSP
+466 IIGNLDRLTSSP

-493 IDKLLHDVQ
+493 IDKLLQDVQ
-502 PQIGPLIGKLNDAAA
+502 PQIGPLIGKLNDAVA

-523 TALHQIAESG
+523 SALRQIAESG

>member
-1 MSTSEDQTG
+1 MSTPEDQTS
-10 APPIAP
+10 AP

-27 LVWGIPLAALVV
+27 LVWGIPLAALVI

-56 VTFTRAAGAKPG
+56 VTFTRAAGAKAG
-68 GTKVLYQG
+68 VTKVLYQG

-96 HLRLVPAARSGL
+96 HLRLVPAAKSGL
-108 NSNARFWLIGAN
+108 NTNARFWLIGAN

-126 SSLKA
+126 SSLEA
-131 VVSGVAIGY
+131 VVSGIAIGY
-140 APGEGGEPA
+140 APGEGGEPE
-149 DRFEGLDQAPLILP
+149 DQFEGLDQAPLILP
-163 GDKGTRYSLR
+163 GDKGTRYLLG
-173 AHSLNSIHEGS
+173 AHALNSIHEGS
-184 IVLFHGQAIGK
+184 ILLFHGQAIGK
-195 VIEIHFNG
+195 VVAIRFNP

-224 ARFWKIAP
+224 ARFWKISP

-244 NLAPVSTILAGGI
+244 NLAPLSTLLAGGI
-257 DLEVDTTNADDPQS
+257 DLEVDTTKANDPRS
-271 PAGTEFSLY
+271 PADTEFPLY
-280 ASHSA
+280 SSHNA

-330 YDERTGAPYGI
+330 YNERTGAPYGI
-341 ATALLYPQQMHVNPV
+341 ATAVLYPQQMHVNPG
-356 TAVQSTAAQ
+356 AG
-365 STAAQSTPN
+365 AQSTPDD
-374 WRVATD
+374 WRAPTD

-409 MRTAGA
+409 VRTAGA
-415 SPAQLLTEGD
+415 SPAQLLTDGD

-435 SNLDDIAAKA
+435 SNLDDITAKA
-445 DAFLNKL
+445 AVFLNKL
-452 DAVPLDSIGANLER
+452 DAVPLEDIGANLNR
-466 ITGNLDRLMSSP
+466 IIGNLDRLTSSP

-493 IDKLLHDVQ
+493 IDKLLQDVQ
-502 PQIGPLIGKLNDAAA
+502 PQIGPLIGKLNDAVA

-523 TALHQIAESG
+523 TALRQIAESG

>member
-1 MSTSEDQTG
+1 MSTPEDQTS
-10 APPIAP
+10 AP

-27 LVWGIPLAALVV
+27 LVWGIPLAALVI

-56 VTFTRAAGAKPG
+56 VTFTRAAGAKAG
-68 GTKVLYQG
+68 VTKVLYQG

-96 HLRLVPAARSGL
+96 HLRLVPAAKSGL
-108 NSNARFWLIGAN
+108 NTNARFWLIGAN

-126 SSLKA
+126 SSLEA
-131 VVSGVAIGY
+131 VVSGIAIGY
-140 APGEGGEPA
+140 APGEGGEPE
-149 DRFEGLDQAPLILP
+149 DQFEGLDQAPLILP
-163 GDKGTRYSLR
+163 GDKGTRYLLG
-173 AHSLNSIHEGS
+173 AHALNSIHEGS
-184 IVLFHGQAIGK
+184 ILLFHGQAIGK
-195 VIEIHFNG
+195 VVAIRFNP

-224 ARFWKIAP
+224 ARFWKISP

-244 NLAPVSTILAGGI
+244 NLAPLSTLLAGGI
-257 DLEVDTTNADDPQS
+257 DLEVDTTKANDPRS
-271 PAGTEFSLY
+271 PADTEFPLY
-280 ASHSA
+280 SSHNA

-330 YDERTGAPYGI
+330 YNERTGAPYGI
-341 ATALLYPQQMHVNPV
+341 ATAVLYPQQMHVNPG
-356 TAVQSTAAQ
+356 AG
-365 STAAQSTPN
+365 AQSTPDD
-374 WRVATD
+374 WRAPTD

-409 MRTAGA
+409 VRTAGA
-415 SPAQLLTEGD
+415 SPAQLLTDGD

-435 SNLDDIAAKA
+435 SNLDDITAKA
-445 DAFLNKL
+445 AVFLNKL
-452 DAVPLDSIGANLER
+452 DAVPLEDIGANLNR
-466 ITGNLDRLMSSP
+466 IIGNLDRLTSSP

-493 IDKLLHDVQ
+493 IDKLLQDVQ
-502 PQIGPLIGKLNDAAA
+502 PQIGPLIGKLNDAVA
-517 ELSGTA
+517 ELSDTA
-523 TALHQIAESG
+523 TALRQIAESG